1 MAMTLNKFKIKV
13 MFHRH
18 KTQDKIRKSADALL
32 TIKTTTE
39 FPDNLGDSRKVPQ
52 TLSKAFAQSLCI
64 LKIAFAQGLC
74 ILKITFAQGSCIRI
88 KRYYSISPL
97 S

>member
-18 KTQDKIRKSADALL
+18 KTQARIRKSADALL
-32 TIKTTTE
+32 TIKTMTE

-52 TLSKAFAQSLCI
+52 TLSKG
-64 LKIAFAQGLC
+64 FAQGLC
-74 ILKITFAQGSCIRI
+74 IHKITFAQGLCIRI
-88 KRYYSISPL
+88 KRYYSSNVKRGKISF
-97 S
+97 SAN